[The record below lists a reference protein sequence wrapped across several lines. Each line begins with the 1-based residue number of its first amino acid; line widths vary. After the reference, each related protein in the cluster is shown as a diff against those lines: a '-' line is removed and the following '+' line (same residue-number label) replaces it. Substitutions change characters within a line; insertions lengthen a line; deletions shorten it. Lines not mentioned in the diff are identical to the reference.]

1 MKEISHVDFKGK
13 IKMVDVSEKP
23 VTSRSA
29 KAQGKIWMKKE
40 TLNLIEKLEIKKGD
54 VLAASKIA
62 GIMAAKKTHELVPL
76 CHPLSITDIK
86 MEFEL
91 KRKDKNSYII
101 CFSEVKCDGKTGA
114 EMEALISTS
123 ISLLTI
129 YDMCKGIDKDM
140 TIGDIMLIEK
150 SGGKSGEWKRK

>member
-13 IKMVDVSEKP
+13 AKMVDVSEKP

-29 KAQGKIWMKKE
+29 KACGKILMKEE

-54 VLAASKIA
+54 VLAVAKIA
-62 GIMAAKKTHELVPL
+62 GIMAAKKTHELIPL

-86 MEFEL
+86 IEFEL
-91 KRKDKNSYII
+91 KEKDKNFYIT
-101 CFSEVKCDGKTGA
+101 CSSKVKCDGKTGA

-123 ISLLTI
+123 IALLTI
-129 YDMCKGIDKDM
+129 YDMCKGIDRDM
-140 TIGDIMLIEK
+140 IIGDIRLIEK
-150 SGGKSGEWKRK
+150 SGGKSGKWKRK

>member
-13 IKMVDVSEKP
+13 VKMVDVSEKP
-23 VTSRSA
+23 ITSRSA
-29 KAQGKIWMKKE
+29 KAWGKIWMKEE

-54 VLAASKIA
+54 VLAAAKIA

-91 KRKDKNSYII
+91 KRKDKNFYIT
-101 CFSEVKCDGKTGA
+101 CSSEVKCDGKTGA

-123 ISLLTI
+123 ISLITI
-129 YDMCKGIDKDM
+129 YDMCKGIDRDM
-140 TIGDIMLIEK
+140 IIGDIKLIEK
-150 SGGKSGEWKRK
+150 SGGKSGKWKRK